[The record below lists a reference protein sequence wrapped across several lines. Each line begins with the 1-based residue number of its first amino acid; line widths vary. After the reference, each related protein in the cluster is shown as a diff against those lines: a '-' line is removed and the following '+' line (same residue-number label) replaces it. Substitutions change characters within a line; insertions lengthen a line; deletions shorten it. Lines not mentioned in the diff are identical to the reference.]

1 MKLKEY
7 CIELGRQ
14 EGIEIGMKKGRL
26 EGRQEGRLEGEKT
39 GHELGEIDGIIC
51 VLKGMNMPND
61 LIFKKVV
68 DVLGADGTLVKQRM
82 ALQGL

>member
-26 EGRQEGRLEGEKT
+26 EGRLEGEKT

-51 VLKGMNMPND
+51 VLKGMNMPNE
-61 LIFKKVV
+61 LIFQKVV